1 MATGFDTL
9 GCPFCNAPCR
19 PVEYKAHVDSCMRI
33 AVSDGRD
40 HEMGGYPQLAD
51 QLKPYGGGDGS
62 AGSDRGTDP
71 PDGGSDGGWTW
82 RRRS

>member
-40 HEMGGYPQLAD
+40 HEMGGYPTLAD
-51 QLKPYGGGDGS
+51 QLKPYGGAGS

-71 PDGGSDGGWTW
+71 PADASDGGWFGRW
-82 RRRS
+82 RG